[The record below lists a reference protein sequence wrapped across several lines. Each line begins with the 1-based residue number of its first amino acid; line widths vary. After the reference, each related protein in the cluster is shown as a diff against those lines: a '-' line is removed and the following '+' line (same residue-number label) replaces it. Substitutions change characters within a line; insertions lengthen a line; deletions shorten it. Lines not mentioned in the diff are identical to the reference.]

1 MKRTYDYLSYP
12 LLLMISAAWV
22 TSCFPD
28 RAVTDPDYQAPEYRR
43 PGLAHHVPL
52 AEAIE
57 VDRGTSITIWFDELM
72 DEETV
77 EENFSLWPAVSIA
90 NDMAPALAIDPTDPD
105 VLYAGT
111 MYSGIF
117 KSNDGAETWEW
128 FTPSELRFPMTGI
141 WVSGNN
147 PDFIY
152 VATADSGFYKSADG
166 GATWQSASIGLP
178 VLNIQG
184 MTVDPTNDDIIYL
197 ILQDNG
203 IYKSEDAGE
212 TWIEKNNGLRTSRA
226 PSDMAINPL
235 DPSIVFAAS
244 SGDFILRSTDGGDSW
259 IRLRTGMLTND
270 FNTVDI
276 HPLDTSLVFAGS
288 NGGGFYKS
296 GDGGNNW
303 SLISA
308 EATIIK
314 ITSMILHPQDTSSL
328 IVATPG
334 GVFVT
339 EDQGLTWTGSGDIPS
354 VNTIFTLVMD
364 PTTPDHIYAATSGG
378 VYVSPDFGGSWLE
391 SNQIAV
397 EYLYLA
403 GSFVFETWQ
412 DSTTVIAA
420 MDSVTID
427 TTIIFP
433 YVTSRALEG
442 WIALGQEGDPP
453 VDDNPLATKLT
464 FAPSETLLPAT
475 RYRVRIRGTF
485 ESDTETLRD
494 NYGAADISG
503 NTFETDRNFFFNT
516 AR

>member
-1 MKRTYDYLSYP
+1 MD
-12 LLLMISAAWV
+12 
-22 TSCFPD
+22 
-28 RAVTDPDYQAPEYRR
+28 
-43 PGLAHHVPL
+43 
-52 AEAIE
+52 
-57 VDRGTSITIWFDELM
+57 VDQGTLITLWFDELM
-72 DEETV
+72 DEESV
-77 EENFSLWPAVSIA
+77 RDNFDMWPAVSVA

-111 MYSGIF
+111 MWSGVF

-128 FTPSELRFPMTGI
+128 LTPSDLRFPIAGI
-141 WVSGNN
+141 WISGNN
-147 PDFIY
+147 PDLIY

-166 GATWQSASIGLP
+166 GATWQSANNGLP
-178 VLNIQG
+178 VLNVQY
-184 MTVDPTNDDIIYL
+184 MTIDPSDDDIIYL

-212 TWIEKNNGLRTSRA
+212 NWIEKNNGVRVSRA
-226 PSDMAINPL
+226 PRDIAINPL

-244 SGDFILRSTDGGDSW
+244 SGDFILRSLDGGDSW
-259 IRLRTGMLTND
+259 ERLRTGMLTND
-270 FNTVDI
+270 FSTVDI
-276 HPLDTSLVFAGS
+276 HPLDTSQVFAGS

-308 EATIIK
+308 AAAVIK
-314 ITSMILHPQDTSSL
+314 TTSIILHPQDTSSL
-328 IVATPG
+328 MIAAPG

-339 EDQGLTWTGSGDIPS
+339 EDQGLTWTGPGDIPAA
-354 VNTIFTLVMD
+354 NTIFTLSMD
-364 PTTPDHIYAATSGG
+364 PSTPDHVFATTAGG
-378 VYVSPDFGGSWLE
+378 VYRSLDFGGFWLE
-391 SNQIAV
+391 SNHIAV
-397 EYLYLA
+397 EDLYLT
-403 GSFVFETWQ
+403 GSSVFETWQ

-420 MDSVTID
+420 MDSATID

-433 YVTSRALEG
+433 YVISRALEG
-442 WIALGQEGDPP
+442 WIALGREGDPP
-453 VDDNPLATKLT
+453 VDDNPLATKLIFT
-464 FAPSETLLPAT
+464 PDEILLPAT

-494 NYGAADISG
+494 TYGAADISG